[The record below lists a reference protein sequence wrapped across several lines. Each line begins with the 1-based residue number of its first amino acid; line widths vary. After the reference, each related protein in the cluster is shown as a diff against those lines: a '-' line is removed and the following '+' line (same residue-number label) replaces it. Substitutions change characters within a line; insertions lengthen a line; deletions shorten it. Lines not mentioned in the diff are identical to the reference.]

1 MFRNEKG
8 QFVRADQEPNLDD
21 KIKEAEANLANLK
34 AEREKALIAKREA
47 ESAVRKADATK
58 VETAFREM
66 NTARKNYNDVE
77 REAKEQFNKTMA
89 LARKIY
95 NEKVDPEI
103 KKVEEAQN
111 KYKAELEEFQK
122 NHKNYHMT
130 LSDPENDCTQT
141 LISNS
146 LDRSF
151 ADSLFDMFWNAAVS
165 LISD

>member
-1 MFRNEKG
+1 MCRNEKG
-8 QFVRADQEPNLDD
+8 QFVKADEETNLDE
-21 KIKEAEANLANLK
+21 KIKETEANLANLK
-34 AEREKALIAKREA
+34 AEREKALAAKRES

-66 NTARKNYNDVE
+66 NTARKNYNNVE
-77 REAKEQFNKTMA
+77 REAKEQFNKAVA

-146 LDRSF
+146 VDRSF
-151 ADSLFDMFWNAAVS
+151 MDSLFDALWR
-165 LISD
+165 IW

>member
-1 MFRNEKG
+1 MNEK
-8 QFVRADQEPNLDD
+8 ELNLDNQ
-21 KIKEAEANLANLK
+21 IAEA
-34 AEREKALIAKREA
+34 EKALADLKNQKAKQEEEKRLA
-47 ESAVRKADATK
+47 ERDNRKADATK

-66 NTARKNYNDVE
+66 NTARKNYNNVE
-77 REAKEQFNKTMA
+77 REAKEQFNKTIA

-146 LDRSF
+146 VDRSF
-151 ADSLFDMFWNAAVS
+151 MDSLFDAFWR
-165 LISD
+165 IW